1 MDNIYLG
8 NHSPKGRDLK
18 LQKGMTLIEVLVA
31 LVILVT
37 GIFGAVAMQ
46 ASAKKGSFDAMQR
59 SVASA
64 LAQDIIERMR
74 SNDSDIIILESY
86 EGVYGVALN
95 TVPAVRCNST
105 ASLCSSTQMVTNDL
119 YEWEAKLMGAD
130 VISGA
135 KSAGG
140 LVGATGCI
148 AHDNNE
154 VTVVISWQGRVTTAD
169 GYDADNNSS
178 SAATLANSCGTSG
191 NKRRQVAIEAF
202 VY

>member
-1 MDNIYLG
+1 MNNTGLG
-8 NHSPKGRDLK
+8 SRFVKEKK
-18 LQKGMTLIEVLVA
+18 LSVQKGMTLIEVLVA

-74 SNDSDIIILESY
+74 SNDSDIVILESY
-86 EGVYGVALN
+86 QGVYGATLN
-95 TVPAVRCNST
+95 AVPSVRCNSA

-119 YEWEAKLMGAD
+119 YEWEVKLMGAD
-130 VISGA
+130 VISGT
-135 KSAGG
+135 KKAGG

-148 AHDNNE
+148 SHDNNA

-169 GYDADNNSS
+169 GYDVDNNS
-178 SAATLANSCGTSG
+178 AAAAALANSCGTSG

>member
-1 MDNIYLG
+1 MANIYLG
-8 NHSPKGRDLK
+8 SCTPKGRDPK
-18 LQKGMTLIEVLVA
+18 LQKGVTFIEVLVA
-31 LVILVT
+31 LVILIT
-37 GIFGAVAMQ
+37 GILGAVAMQ

-74 SNDSDIIILESY
+74 SNDSNVIILESY
-86 EGVYGVALN
+86 EGVYGVAVN
-95 TVPAVRCNST
+95 SVPAVRCNSV
-105 ASLCSSTQMVTNDL
+105 ASLCSNTQMVTNDL
-119 YEWEAKLMGAD
+119 YEWEVKLMGAD
-130 VISGA
+130 VTSGT
-135 KSAGG
+135 KRSGG

-169 GYDADNNSS
+169 GYDADNNST
-178 SAATLANSCGTSG
+178 AAAIFANSCGTSG
-191 NKRRQVAIEAF
+191 SKRRQVAIEAF